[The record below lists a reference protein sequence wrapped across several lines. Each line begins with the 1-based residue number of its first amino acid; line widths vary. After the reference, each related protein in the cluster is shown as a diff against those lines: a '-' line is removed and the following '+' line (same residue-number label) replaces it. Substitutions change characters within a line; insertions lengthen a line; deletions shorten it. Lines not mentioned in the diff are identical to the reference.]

1 VSSAGVPFRN
11 GNYVYIAPSDS
22 VKARMI
28 FAFVASFCETGF
40 TPSTTMARIH
50 VLSEQVANKIA
61 AGEVVERPASV
72 VKELLENSLDAG
84 AKRLKIQIEA
94 GGKKFIQITDD
105 GCGMV
110 RDDAL
115 LAFERHAT
123 SKIKD
128 AEDLL
133 NISTLGF
140 RGEALPSIASVSRLR
155 LETRAADQDSGTIVE
170 IAGGRIFRVEDAGL
184 PAGTSIA
191 VRDLFF
197 NTPARKKFLKSES
210 TELSHI
216 ASLVTHYALAHPDK
230 HFELHSATNAVLV
243 APPVGTYSDRV
254 YQVFGK
260 ETLDQLI
267 SVAAELPLER
277 IGLPQPPPWR
287 REKDDEQAGRDPGF
301 LRLHGFVSKPEIQK
315 LNRNSIYTFVNGRLI
330 RDRLIQHA
338 LTEAYRNIIPPTVF
352 PVVLLFLEMPNAE
365 VDINVHPSKTEVR
378 FRQQTV
384 MHDFVRDSVRAAL
397 MKARPVPQF
406 VTEIRA
412 HPTASPSLTP
422 GARAAFAESAAPA
435 RILYGQTAPADFM
448 LQAPPQPVIDGRL
461 QFDESI
467 TIEANAAIPVAR
479 FPRQTFGGAVPE
491 PSVDGCAGP
500 IADEIETE
508 AIPTLSSLKP
518 LGQLRESFILA
529 VNHDGLWIIDQHVAH
544 ERVLF
549 EKVLR
554 QRAEQQVESQR
565 LLMPIVIELT
575 PAQQAVFAEI
585 SDELGKNGFEAEPF
599 GTRSIAIK
607 IAPAGV
613 EAGQVEKM
621 LHELLD
627 QFAREDQALNLDQI
641 RTRIAASI
649 ACHAAIKVNMPLE
662 QNKMEWLLRELAK
675 TDCPMSCPH
684 GRPVVLRYSMKDI
697 QRAFKRI

>member
-1 VSSAGVPFRN
+1 MG
-11 GNYVYIAPSDS
+11 
-22 VKARMI
+22 
-28 FAFVASFCETGF
+28 
-40 TPSTTMARIH
+40 RIH
-50 VLSEQVANKIA
+50 VLPEHVANKIA

-84 AKRLKIQIEA
+84 ATRVKIQVEA
-94 GGKKFIQITDD
+94 GGKKLIQITDD

-123 SKIKD
+123 SKIKN

-133 NISTLGF
+133 NIATLGF
-140 RGEALPSIASVSRLR
+140 RGEALPSIGSVSRLR

-170 IAGGRIFRVEDAGL
+170 IAGGKIFRVDEAGL
-184 PAGTSIA
+184 PAGTSITI
-191 VRDLFF
+191 RDLFF
-197 NTPARKKFLKSES
+197 NIPARKKFLKAES

-216 ASLVTHYALAHPDK
+216 ASLVTHYALAHPEK
-230 HFELHSATNAVLV
+230 HFELHSATNAMLV
-243 APPVGTYSDRV
+243 APPVASYSDRV

-260 ETLDQLI
+260 EVLDQLI
-267 SVAAELPLER
+267 SVAAELPLAHV
-277 IGLPQPPPWR
+277 GLPQPPPWLR
-287 REKDDEQAGRDPGF
+287 KKEEDADGRDALPPIDPGA
-301 LRLHGFVSKPEIQK
+301 LRLHGFISKPEIQK

-338 LTEAYRNIIPPTVF
+338 LTEAYRNILPPTVF

-365 VDINVHPSKTEVR
+365 VDVNVHPSKTEVR

-384 MHDFVRDSVRAAL
+384 IHDFLRDSVRAAL

-422 GARAAFAESAAPA
+422 GARFGAAADATFPTLSGAAAPD
-435 RILYGQTAPADFM
+435 IFS
-448 LQAPPQPVIDGRL
+448 LQAPPEPVVSEGLHFADGI
-461 QFDESI
+461 EV
-467 TIEANAAIPVAR
+467 EANAAIPVAR
-479 FPRQTFGGAVPE
+479 FPRQSFGGEQSFGA
-491 PSVDGCAGP
+491 DRCAP
-500 IADEIETE
+500 AIAEEEFVELD
-508 AIPTLSSLKP
+508 APLLSSLKP

-529 VNHDGLWIIDQHVAH
+529 VNPEGLWIIDQHVAH

-554 QRAEQQVESQR
+554 QRAQQRVESQR
-565 LLMPIVIELT
+565 LLMPIVIELN

-585 SDELGKNGFEAEPF
+585 SDELQKNGFEAEPF
-599 GTRSIAIK
+599 GARSIAIK

-613 EAGQVEKM
+613 EASDVEHM
-621 LHELLD
+621 LHELLE

-641 RTRIAASI
+641 RGRIAASI